1 MANSFAFLLFLF
13 LLGLSGIVYAMYLAK
28 EAYPNSFANSLYK
41 DLNKQ
46 INSEGDKEEPKW
58 CYVGSFENKNGC
70 AEVEKSEDCMSGK
83 IFPSRD
89 ICMNE
94 KIRI

>member
-1 MANSFAFLLFLF
+1 MANSFIFLLFLF
-13 LLGLSGIVYAMYLAK
+13 LLGLSGILYGMYLAK

-41 DLNKQ
+41 YLNKQ
-46 INSEGDKEEPKW
+46 INGKGEEPKW

-70 AEVEKSEDCMSGK
+70 AEVENSEDCMSGK